1 MAEADW
7 TVCSSSIST
16 ASLDRGVTQGIA
28 RPNGGGSFVYGFNSL
43 AVVAGATALFA
54 NQTNFAP
61 TPANKGGSVRGA
73 VKRGLSGGQVGF
85 SPFLFI
91 GLQGPDISDQ
101 GYLLGLS
108 DAEPHAIVM
117 RKGPLNVGVP
127 DAPIGTNGVLG
138 KSSETFDPD
147 TWLHLR
153 IDMIVNL
160 TGDVILKAFRSD
172 LVANPVGNPIWLP
185 VPGLADFVDDTL
197 GINSGSA
204 PFTSGRFGFGM
215 QVSDAVRRSF
225 FDQIEV
231 SRQI

>member
-1 MAEADW
+1 MAESDW
-7 TVCSSSIST
+7 TVCSSSISS
-16 ASLDRGVTQGIA
+16 ASLDRGVTTGLV

-43 AVVAGATALFA
+43 AVVAGATALFC

-61 TPANKGGSVRGA
+61 TPSNKGGSVRGA
-73 VKRGLSGGQVGF
+73 VKRALSGGQIGF

-108 DAEPHAIVM
+108 DAEPHSIIM
-117 RKGPLNVGVP
+117 RKGPISAGIP
-127 DAPIGTNGVLG
+127 DSPIGTNGVLG
-138 KSSETFDPD
+138 KSSETFEPD

-172 LVANPVGNPIWLP
+172 LVANLVTSPIWLP
-185 VPGLADFVDDTL
+185 IPGLTDFVDDTL

-215 QVSDAVRRSF
+215 QVADAARRSV

-231 SRQI
+231 SRQV